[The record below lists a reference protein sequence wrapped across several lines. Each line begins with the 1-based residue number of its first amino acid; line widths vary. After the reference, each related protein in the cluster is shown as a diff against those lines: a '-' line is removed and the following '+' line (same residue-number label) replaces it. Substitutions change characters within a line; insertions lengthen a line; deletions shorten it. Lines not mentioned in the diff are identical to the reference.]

1 MGEQFGAERCQ
12 AAAITFLTA
21 SAHPPSWRPDSRR
34 MQTQG
39 HQAPKR
45 SLPMLGLGVSSS
57 HPHHGKTSHPAT
69 GAFITGGCSGLQHE
83 ASQRQKWAGC
93 CWMPAASGRCNLS
106 AFVPLAWWCALI
118 SPPRTVNLS
127 AGLRSSRLTSDS
139 HSFFHKLISQ
149 IDKLKCTV
157 CPRSLNHTGFW

>member
-1 MGEQFGAERCQ
+1 MAPRLQEDANTGISSTQTEPPHAGTGGEQ
-12 AAAITFLTA
+12 L
-21 SAHPPSWRPDSRR
+21 PSSPRKDFTPCNWC
-34 MQTQG
+34 
-39 HQAPKR
+39 
-45 SLPMLGLGVSSS
+45 L
-57 HPHHGKTSHPAT
+57 
-69 GAFITGGCSGLQHE
+69 TGGCSGLQHE
-83 ASQRQKWAGC
+83 ASRRQKWAGC

>member
-1 MGEQFGAERCQ
+1 MAPRLQENANTGTSSTQMQPPHSRTGGEQ
-12 AAAITFLTA
+12 L
-21 SAHPPSWRPDSRR
+21 PSSPRKDFS
-34 MQTQG
+34 
-39 HQAPKR
+39 
-45 SLPMLGLGVSSS
+45 
-57 HPHHGKTSHPAT
+57 PAT

-83 ASQRQKWAGC
+83 GRAGGRNGGARAGC